1 MAERISAK
9 FMVGKGFEFDPTK
22 VDLWGMIQIGDTI
35 VSQVAFEHA
44 FCCDLSKCKGAC
56 CVEGDA
62 GAPLQEAEVK
72 ILEEIQD
79 KIRPFLRP
87 EGLEAI
93 AEQGPS
99 VRDED
104 GEWVTPLVEGKE
116 CAYVVFDGAVA
127 KCGIE
132 QAAAAGAVDWPKP
145 ISCHLYPIRVTKY
158 TNFDALNVHHWT
170 VCEPAC
176 SLGQELKLPVFRF
189 LKGALVRA
197 YGEAWMEEA
206 EEIYSFLENQKSN
219 EGY

>member
-1 MAERISAK
+1 
-9 FMVGKGFEFDPTK
+9 
-22 VDLWGMIQIGDTI
+22 MIQIGETI

-62 GAPLQEAEVK
+62 GAPLLPSEVP
-72 ILEEIQD
+72 ILESIQD
-79 KIRPFLRP
+79 AIRPFLRH
-87 EGLEAI
+87 EGLAALEA
-93 AEQGPS
+93 QG
-99 VRDED
+99 VAVKDHD
-104 GEWVTPLVEGKE
+104 GEWVTPLVDGRE
-116 CAYVVFDGAVA
+116 CAYVTFDQGVA

-158 TNFDALNVHHWT
+158 QDFDALNVHHWK

-189 LKGALVRA
+189 LQGALVRA
-197 YGEAWMEEA
+197 YGPAWMEEA
-206 EEIYSFLENQKSN
+206 EEVYQFLQSRSED
-219 EGY
+219 

>member
-1 MAERISAK
+1 
-9 FMVGKGFEFDPTK
+9 MVEKGFESDATK
-22 VDLWGMIQIGDTI
+22 VDLWRMIQIGDTI

-62 GAPLQEAEVK
+62 GAPLNEGEVQILADIQE
-72 ILEEIQD
+72 

-87 EGLEAI
+87 EGLQAI
-93 AEQGPS
+93 AEQGVAIQEP
-99 VRDED
+99 D
-104 GEWVTPLVEGKE
+104 GEWVTPLVDGKE
-116 CAYVVFDGAVA
+116 CAYVVFDGGIA

-158 TNFDALNVHHWT
+158 KDFDALNVHHWT
-170 VCEPAC
+170 VCGPAC
-176 SLGQELKLPVFRF
+176 SLGEELKLPVFRF

-197 YGEAWMEEA
+197 YGQGWMDEA
-206 EEIYSFLENQKSN
+206 EEIYSFLQEQKSG